1 MTSAAGAVR
10 QRVSNPFERAK
21 RNLELRRERRS
32 RGGGDGPV
40 GVAVPPLS
48 PRLQLIRAIL
58 ISLLALSAG
67 MLVHAVFVSG
77 LQASAAQG
85 KLYDDLR
92 EQLAIG
98 TAPIGPT
105 DSFGDEVSIGTPV
118 AYLEIPKI
126 GVEHVVVEGTTAG
139 AMLDGPG
146 HRRDT
151 PLPGQIGTS
160 VILGR
165 RGLYGAPFDGLRELR
180 EGDLITVTTGQ
191 GEFEYRVSGLRVDG
205 APLPPPAAAGEGRL
219 LLITAAGNRFLPNG
233 LLRVDAT
240 LDGTA
245 VGGPARLISTAAL
258 PDRERAMGTDTSTLW
273 AFVLWL
279 QALIAVSVGFV
290 WAWFRWGRPQ
300 AWLVFLPPL
309 CFVALGAAGEAA
321 RLLPN
326 LM

>member
-1 MTSAAGAVR
+1 MTTAVSVLRAKVPNPFDRLR
-10 QRVSNPFERAK
+10 QRVGAG
-21 RNLELRRERRS
+21 RERRARGA
-32 RGGGDGPV
+32 RGG
-40 GVAVPPLS
+40 VAGVPPLS
-48 PRLQLIRAIL
+48 PRLQFLRAVL
-58 ISLLALSAG
+58 VSLLAFSGAFL
-67 MLVHAVFVSG
+67 LHAAFVSG
-77 LQASAAQG
+77 LQQSAAQEQ
-85 KLYDDLR
+85 LYDELR
-92 EQLAIG
+92 EQLAAG

-105 DSFGDEVSIGTPV
+105 DSTGEEIAIGTPV

-139 AMLDGPG
+139 ALLDGPG

-165 RGLYGAPFDGLRELR
+165 RGLYGAPFDGLRELQV
-180 EGDLITVTTGQ
+180 GDLITVTTGQ
-191 GEFEYRVSGLRVDG
+191 GKFEYRVTGLRVDG

-219 LLITAAGNRFLPNG
+219 LLMTAAGNRFLPNG

-245 VGGPARLISTAAL
+245 VGGPARLISTTAL

-273 AFVLWL
+273 ALVLWL
-279 QALIAVSVGFV
+279 QAVILVSVGFV
-290 WAWFRWGRPQ
+290 WAWYRWGRPQ
-300 AWLVFLPPL
+300 AWLVFVPPL
-309 CFVALGAAGEAA
+309 CFVALGAAGETV

>member
-1 MTSAAGAVR
+1 MTSTAGVAR
-10 QRVSNPFERAK
+10 QRVSNPLERVK
-21 RNLELRRERRS
+21 RNLQLRRGRRS
-32 RGGGDGPV
+32 GGNARPA
-40 GVAVPPLS
+40 GVPVPPLS
-48 PRLQLIRAIL
+48 PRLQLVRAML
-58 ISLLALSAG
+58 ITLLALSG
-67 MLVHAVFVSG
+67 GLLLHAAFVSG
-77 LQASAAQG
+77 LQASATQQR
-85 KLYDDLR
+85 LYDDLR
-92 EQLAIG
+92 EQLAAG

-105 DSFGDEVSIGTPV
+105 DSAGDEVSIGTPV

-126 GVEHVVVEGTTAG
+126 GVEHVVVEGTTGA

-180 EGDLITVTTGQ
+180 QGDLITVTTGQ
-191 GEFEYRVSGLRVDG
+191 GKFEYRVTGLRVDG
-205 APLPPPAAAGEGRL
+205 APLPPPPAAGEGRL
-219 LLITAAGNRFLPNG
+219 LLITAAGNRFLPDG

-273 AFVLWL
+273 ALVLWL
-279 QALIAVSVGFV
+279 QALIAVAVGFV
-290 WAWFRWGRPQ
+290 WAWYRWGRPQ

-309 CFVALGAAGEAA
+309 CFVALGAAGEIA
-321 RLLPN
+321 RLVPN